1 MKRFFRVAFLILVLG
16 IIGFVAVSLFLARSD
31 RKAVTSRLRPEMSAI
46 VSNEISRIRRLFEP
60 FGGVCEQLDVRALT
74 CAEFHARLSARRA
87 GCVTLWMPGDSDW
100 LLVNLPA
107 EKQVPLAGLMERF
120 AEEDCVAP
128 LSALFAS
135 YVGELKEVLPA
146 FAALNPAERVLPEFF
161 VTEKVPELEWLDR
174 AEVDADILAP
184 FENALRSAQFVRRL
198 LLKGVIASRAGEVD
212 AAVAEWAKVAKRNPF
227 DSMLRERLSHLW
239 VNAEVFLKVG
249 KAREAATCCEAI
261 LAISPGDP
269 LATERLA
276 KCLVLMGRCEE
287 AAALRKMLK
296 K

>member
-1 MKRFFRVAFLILVLG
+1 MRRFFRVAFLILVLG

-31 RKAVTSRLRPEMSAI
+31 RKPAGSQIRPEMSAI
-46 VSNEISRIRRLFEP
+46 VSNEIGRIRRLFEP

-74 CAEFHARLSARRA
+74 CAELRSRLSVPRD

-107 EKQVPLAGLMERF
+107 AKKVPLAGLMERF

-184 FENALRSAQFVRRL
+184 FEKALRSVQFVRRL